1 MSRVKVSVRK
11 SKKHGKGLFADE
23 HIPKGT
29 VVIHYAGQKISKK
42 EGARRARFYDS
53 IGYCPLFNFNEK
65 YDIDA
70 LVGGNDSIYIN
81 HSKRPNMAAY
91 ACRSKISFET
101 LRDVRPDEE
110 LLFDYGF
117 TPERPK
123 KFT

>member
-11 SKKHGKGLFADE
+11 SKRHGKGLFAEE

-29 VVIHYAGQKISKK
+29 TVIHYAGQKISKK

-70 LVGGNDSIYIN
+70 LVGGNESIYIN
-81 HSKRPNMAAY
+81 HSKRPNLVAY
-91 ACRSKISFET
+91 AYPTKIAFES
-101 LRDVRPDEE
+101 LRDIVPGEE

-117 TPERPK
+117 EPERPK